1 LNVQTPTSTP
11 SVTNKQTDVQ
21 VVIEVIDGDTI
32 KIASGQ
38 HVRLIGIDTPELH
51 HPKKPVQCF
60 AQEAKERLQ
69 KLVLGRKVRVERD
82 VSQTDRYKR
91 LLRYVYVGEDFVNE
105 ILVKE
110 GYARA
115 ATFPPDVKYSQLFR
129 LAEEE
134 ARLNNR
140 GLWRAC
146 DN

>member
-1 LNVQTPTSTP
+1 
-11 SVTNKQTDVQ
+11 
-21 VVIEVIDGDTI
+21 
-32 KIASGQ
+32 
-38 HVRLIGIDTPELH
+38 
-51 HPKKPVQCF
+51 VQCF